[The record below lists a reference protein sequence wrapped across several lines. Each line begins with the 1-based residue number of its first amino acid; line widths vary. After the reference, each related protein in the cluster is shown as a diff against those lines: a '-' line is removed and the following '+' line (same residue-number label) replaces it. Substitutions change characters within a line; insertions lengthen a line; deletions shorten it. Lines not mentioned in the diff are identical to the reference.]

1 MALPHRLKATLVA
14 GALYA
19 ALAALHPSAAA
30 QTNVAGQWTP
40 VITWGQGGGIE
51 AVHVTLL
58 PTGKILFWSTWR
70 ESVGLWD
77 PTTAQFSSTPY
88 SVQNPFCA
96 GHAWLPDGRL
106 LVAGGHVQNYNG
118 ERRSDIYDPF
128 TNTWASAS
136 GGAPSVPTMGTDN
149 ANADT
154 SGKRWYPSA
163 TTLGNGDVLVMSGD
177 MMVQGVTNRRV
188 QIYRPATNTW
198 STLAGALRPADD
210 LLPEYPRVFLAPDG
224 RAISMSDNSN
234 QTEWLDV
241 TGAGAWT
248 ALSQTLD
255 ANLHNYGPAVM
266 YDTGKIAYIGG
277 GHEPTQSI
285 SLLDLT
291 VGTPNWQYGSEDMA
305 QGRRHNNATIMADGT
320 VLITGGTSTVGW
332 NDPTNLVATP
342 EIWNPETQEVT
353 QVAVANAAIYRGYH
367 STATLLPDGRV
378 LVTGGDHNGP
388 GGAGDFVSNNNAE
401 IYSPAYLF
409 KGARPTV
416 TAAPDVVELGD
427 TIFVQTPNAADIT
440 KALWIVPGSTTHAQ
454 NWTQRSNI
462 LDFTTTEGGL
472 NIDLPANGN
481 DAPPGYYMLFLVNS
495 AGVPSIAEWVKAEL
509 RTVQPDN
516 ADFNGDLSVDGDDM
530 LVWQRYHGGPAGATF
545 AQGDANE
552 DGVVDADDLDVWR
565 AQFGTTL
572 PGPSTAV
579 PEPATLGLALCG
591 CGVAI
596 GAGRRATARRR
607 SRSCRRRP
615 TALAPTA
622 GLGTLAGGRT
632 PRASRSGS

>member
-1 MALPHRLKATLVA
+1 MALLSRWKRALLA
-14 GALYA
+14 GALCA
-19 ALAALHPSAAA
+19 TLPGLHPYATA
-30 QTNVAGQWTP
+30 QTNVVGEWTP

-51 AVHVTLL
+51 AVHVSLL

-77 PTTAQFSSTPY
+77 PVTAEFSSTPY

-106 LVAGGHVQNYNG
+106 LVAGGHVSNYNG
-118 ERRSDIYDPF
+118 DRRSDIYDPF

-136 GGAPSVPTMGTDN
+136 GGAPSVPTMGPDSSNT
-149 ANADT
+149 AAT
-154 SGKRWYPSA
+154 GKRWYPSA

-177 MMVQGVTNRRV
+177 VTQQGVTNRSV
-188 QIYRPATNTW
+188 QIYRTATNTW

-210 LLPEYPRVFLAPDG
+210 LLPQYPRVFLAPDG

-234 QTEWLDV
+234 QTEWLNV
-241 TGAGAWT
+241 TGTGSWIG
-248 ALSQTLD
+248 LSQTLD
-255 ANLHNYGPAVM
+255 SNLHNYGPAVM

-277 GHEPTQSI
+277 GHNPTQNI
-285 SLLDLT
+285 NMLDLT
-291 VGTPNWQYGSEDMA
+291 AGTPTWQYGSEDMA

-353 QVAVANAAIYRGYH
+353 QVAPANAAIYRGYH

-388 GGAGDFVSNNNAE
+388 GGNGNFVSNNNAE

-409 KGARPTV
+409 KGARPSV

-427 TIFVQTPNAADIT
+427 TIFVQTPNAADIA
-440 KALWIVPGSTTHAQ
+440 KALWVVPGSTTHAQ

-462 LDFTTTEGGL
+462 LDFTMTEGGL

-481 DAPPGYYMLFLVNS
+481 EAPPGYYMLFLVNS
-495 AGVPSIAEWVKAEL
+495 SGVPSMAEWMKVEL
-509 RTVQPDN
+509 RTVQPDS
-516 ADFNGDLSVDGDDM
+516 ADFNGDLKIDGADW
-530 LVWQRYHGGPAGATF
+530 LIWQRNQGGPAGATV
-545 AQGDANE
+545 AQGDAND
-552 DGVVDADDLDVWR
+552 DGVVDADDLAVWR
-565 AQFGTTL
+565 TQFGTTL
-572 PGPSTAV
+572 SGPSLAV
-579 PEPATLGLALCG
+579 PEPVSVALLLPG
-591 CGVAI
+591 IAAAAAV
-596 GAGRRATARRR
+596 RRGSAARRR
-607 SRSCRRRP
+607 LTAKKRTRSCHRRP
-615 TALAPTA
+615 PAPAPIA
-622 GLGTLAGGRT
+622 G
-632 PRASRSGS
+632 